1 MAGDAKHLLFFKFY
15 GTVIQ
20 HKNKGAVTMNEI
32 EDVNVVSKKNE
43 DDVKILEVSRWR
55 SLEYTQ

>member
-1 MAGDAKHLLFFKFY
+1 
-15 GTVIQ
+15 
-20 HKNKGAVTMNEI
+20 MNEI
-32 EDVNVVSKKNE
+32 EDVNVVSKKKNE